1 MISKAM
7 LRTLTLTLLLA
18 AAPAALISGIETAQ
32 ANGGTRPV
40 VTNKTVGPY
49 KLQVG
54 IFPSKP
60 RVGNLHLSIMVED
73 AVRGQPL
80 ADATVFVSLAGPAGA
95 TNVGPVPANN
105 TPQNPQFY
113 DVNMPLDMIGSWT
126 LTLETN
132 SNLGQ
137 ASLDVPLEV
146 AEPEGFDLILL
157 LTGVV
162 VILAIALWIR
172 GWVGK
177 VRSQPER

>member
-1 MISKAM
+1 M
-7 LRTLTLTLLLA
+7 
-18 AAPAALISGIETAQ
+18 
-32 ANGGTRPV
+32 
-40 VTNKTVGPY
+40 
-49 KLQVG
+49 
-54 IFPSKP
+54 
-60 RVGNLHLSIMVED
+60 
-73 AVRGQPL
+73 
-80 ADATVFVSLAGPAGA
+80 
-95 TNVGPVPANN
+95 PANN

-113 DVNMPLDMIGSWT
+113 DVNMPLDMIGNWT

-157 LTGVV
+157 LTGGV

-177 VRSQPER
+177 IQSQPGR

>member
-1 MISKAM
+1 VISNAM

-18 AAPAALISGIETAQ
+18 AAPAALISGVETAQ

-60 RVGNLHLSIMVED
+60 SVGNLHLSIIVED
-73 AVRGQPL
+73 AARGQPL
-80 ADATVFVSLAGPAGA
+80 ADATVFVSLAGPAGP
-95 TNVGPVPANN
+95 TNVGPMPANN

-113 DVNMPLDMIGSWT
+113 DVNMPLDMIGNWT

-157 LTGVV
+157 LTGGV

-177 VRSQPER
+177 IQSQPGS